1 MKSLTPQRRSLLVW
15 LAGLAASRAGAQT
28 AAAHA
33 WPSRPLRIVVPYA
46 GNGAI
51 DITARLLAPELQAGL
66 GQPGF
71 VENRPGA
78 QGNIGSAEVARA
90 SDGHTLLMGSVGTQ
104 VINPLLSSHLPY
116 DPVRD
121 FAPVCLVA
129 DMPLV
134 LVVNPAVARSLDIQ
148 SVDDLVRVAQ
158 ARPGR
163 LLVASGGNGN
173 PTHLASELFKRMS
186 QTFMLHFPYR
196 SVGPARHEVIAG
208 NMDLMFDNLPAALP
222 LIRSGKLRALAVTSA
237 RRSPSLPDLPTVEE
251 AGGPALKGFEAS
263 AWIGLFA
270 PSSQPPEQL
279 ARLRRELAAV
289 LAQPALRE
297 RMNALGL
304 QPQANSAREFAALI
318 AAETVKWAQVIKL
331 SGVKI
336 DR

>member
-1 MKSLTPQRRSLLVW
+1 MSASTPQRRSLLLW
-15 LAGLAASRAGAQT
+15 LAGLAAARAGAQPG
-28 AAAHA
+28 AAHA
-33 WPSRPLRIVVPYA
+33 WPNRPLRIVVPYA

-51 DITARLLAPELQAGL
+51 DIAARLLAPELQAGL
-66 GQPGF
+66 GQPVF

-90 SDGHTLLMGSVGTQ
+90 GDGHTLLMGSVGTQ

-116 DPVRD
+116 DPARD
-121 FAPVCLVA
+121 FAPVGLVA
-129 DMPLV
+129 VMPLV
-134 LVVNPAVARSLDIQ
+134 LVVNPAVARSLDIHG
-148 SVDDLVRVAQ
+148 VDDLVRVAL

-163 LLVASGGNGN
+163 LLFASGGNGN
-173 PTHLASELFKRMS
+173 PTHLAGELFKRMT

-237 RRSPSLPDLPTVEE
+237 RRNPALPDLPTVEE

-263 AWIGLFA
+263 SWVGLFA

-279 ARLRRELAAV
+279 ARLQHEVAAA
-289 LAQPALRE
+289 LAQPVLRE

-304 QPQANSAREFAALI
+304 QPQGSGVREFAALI
-318 AAETVKWAQVIKL
+318 AAETVKWAQVVKL
-331 SGVKI
+331 SGVKV